1 MKHVKKIVFSIAAMS
16 LLALFLLS
24 LATVPTDAAA
34 VLDSPQVT
42 TANIGNSFSIDAM
55 GEASSYSA
63 SSIMRVLTKMH
74 IEFTIVRNATR
85 GVIFQVIS
93 GTLILNSTYYV
104 AADGVGLAGR
114 PKDGYLNRTIVFGF
128 RINMTGA
135 DGVNIQVAFRGYVD
149 RSDTGKPV
157 LYMRGRITLESSLYN
172 LVQRGRIHKLE
183 T

>member
-55 GEASSYSA
+55 GEAFSYSA
-63 SSIMRVLTKMH
+63 SSPVRVLTKMH
-74 IEFTIVRNATR
+74 IEFTIVHNATR
-85 GVIFQVIS
+85 GVVFEITS
-93 GTLILNSTYYV
+93 GLFAMNSTYYS
-104 AADGVGLAGR
+104 AASGLGLAGR
-114 PKDGYLNRTIVFGF
+114 PVQGHLNQTIVFGF

-135 DGVNIQVAFRGYVD
+135 DGAHIQLTFRGYVD
-149 RSDTGKPV
+149 RSTAGKPV
-157 LYMRGRITLESSLYN
+157 LYMRGRITLETSLYN